1 MAHDLFLKQNRR
13 NWSRSQAT
21 PPQATAPAIAMA
33 GSVPLKKLALGGMA
47 LGTAAGLI
55 FITSPWWR
63 TPKTIRSPM
72 TRRIYLKTGSPSGRI
87 TWSRR

>member
-1 MAHDLFLKQNRR
+1 MAHDLFFKRSIR
-13 NWSRSQAT
+13 NWSRGGKT
-21 PPQATAPAIAMA
+21 PTKTPAVAVS
-33 GSVPLKKLALGGMA
+33 GSTSLKKAALGTMA
-47 LGTAAGLI
+47 LGTFAGLA

-72 TRRIYLKTGSPSGRI
+72 TRRIYLKTGTPTGKI